1 MRRCHPFARFLIS
14 PQTSWKRFVNPQFF
28 FTYNLGDAAIDNHV
42 LRRAGSYGKQ
52 LGKILD
58 VLDVLVRHMPADAL
72 TTSERRTIEE
82 LVELRD
88 DVERA
93 KREFR
98 EEETGVGSC
107 VDVDRLLASWI
118 AAPIPTPTQLLG
130 VSVTVSPMMA
140 KPREQC
146 GGGFARGVH
155 VILPPQGRSTSCSSR
170 SRPRSDR

>member
-1 MRRCHPFARFLIS
+1 MQPQLPVAFPFAEFLIS

-28 FTYNLGDAAIDNHV
+28 FTYNLGDAAIENHV

-58 VLDVLVRHMPADAL
+58 VLDVLVRQLPADAL
-72 TTSERRTIEE
+72 TASERRTIEE

-98 EEETGVGSC
+98 EEETGAGSG
-107 VDVDRLLASWI
+107 VDVDRLLASLDRLRRTDPDAYV
-118 AAPIPTPTQLLG
+118 AA
-130 VSVTVSPMMA
+130 V
-140 KPREQC
+140 
-146 GGGFARGVH
+146 
-155 VILPPQGRSTSCSSR
+155 GRLRDGLADDGDAT
-170 SRPRSDR
+170 